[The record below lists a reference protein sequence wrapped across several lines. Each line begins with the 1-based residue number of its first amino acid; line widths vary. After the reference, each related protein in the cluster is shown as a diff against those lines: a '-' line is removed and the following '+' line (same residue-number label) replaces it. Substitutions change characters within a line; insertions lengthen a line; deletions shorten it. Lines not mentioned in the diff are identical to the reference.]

1 MEQNIHV
8 LSRLKRFLEGT
19 VERRNAMFFELRE
32 SVREVLSQIDSDNPS
47 QPEMVISVTW
57 SAIENG
63 KSEDYGFCLKQVK
76 RFIA

>member
-1 MEQNIHV
+1 MEHNIQV

-32 SVREVLSQIDSDNPS
+32 SVREALSQVDSDNPS
-47 QPEMVISVTW
+47 QPEMVISVAW

-63 KSEDYGFCLKQVK
+63 KSEDYGFCLTQIK

>member
-1 MEQNIHV
+1 MEKPQLLI
-8 LSRLKRFLEGT
+8 RLKRFLEGT
-19 VERRNAMFFELRE
+19 PERRDAMFFELRE
-32 SVREVLSQIDSDNPS
+32 SVREVLADIDSDNPS

-63 KSEDYGFCLKQVK
+63 KTADYRYCLSQLN

>member
-1 MEQNIHV
+1 MELHQV
-8 LSRLKRFLEGT
+8 LHKLKRFLEGNI
-19 VERRNAMFFELRE
+19 ERRNAIFFELRE
-32 SVREVLSQIDSDNPS
+32 SVRETLSGIDSDNPT

-63 KSEDYGFCLKQVK
+63 KTQDYGFCLKQVK

>member
-1 MEQNIHV
+1 MEHNIQV

-32 SVREVLSQIDSDNPS
+32 SVREALSQVDNDNPS

-63 KSEDYGFCLKQVK
+63 KSEDYGFCLKQIK